1 VKALLGVVAL
11 VVSAVSFAGCGP
23 ACHPSE
29 RVVTEGVRITAGPI
43 REFQTS
49 PPDGPFLPFEGG
61 TTLRIRHGL
70 GVVPSK
76 PVVYLSFTEHP
87 LASGRDGYSQA
98 AGNQAITLQH
108 DDQEIAVWNGSC
120 ANYFIRVVITAVTP
134 DDAGAT
140 DAAADTNATDT
151 SVADAAD
158 GG

>member
-1 VKALLGVVAL
+1 MRALITVGVL
-11 VVSAVSFAGCGP
+11 VLSAVSFSGCGP
-23 ACHPSE
+23 ACHPTE
-29 RVVTEGVRITAGPI
+29 RVVTEGVRTISGPY

-70 GVVPSK
+70 GIVPSEPK
-76 PVVYLSFTEHP
+76 VYLSFTEHP

-108 DDQEIAVWNGSC
+108 DDQEIAIWNGSC
-120 ANYFIRVVITAVTP
+120 ANYFIRVVVSGITP

-140 DAAADTNATDT
+140 DAAIDT
-151 SVADAAD
+151 SVVDAATD